1 MKNTLTAL
9 ALACSLGNP
18 CTGSVGAA
26 KAEEDA
32 ADHEKANKA
41 LERQLIGYWAPD
53 WDEISVKWKPM
64 FEELAKLGG
73 ANLSKEE
80 LAEAEKEAAEEAKEY
95 CRLLTIEFTKDQFRQ
110 HSGTGS
116 VGEQAY
122 VVKKVDA
129 KNGTIEVELVSRGG
143 GKPERD
149 SIVLKGDRL
158 TMTEMGE
165 VGEEGE
171 GPSTPWILNRID
183 KEAFEKR
190 QKAATEAQKSRGA
203 GEKPQDS
210 DKHADE

>member
-1 MKNTLTAL
+1 MKDKLTAL
-9 ALACSLGNP
+9 VLACTLGNP
-18 CTGSVGAA
+18 GAGFVGAA
-26 KAEEDA
+26 KAAEEP
-32 ADHEKANKA
+32 ADKEKADKPF
-41 LERQLIGYWAPD
+41 EQQLIGYWAPD

-73 ANLSKEE
+73 GSLSKEE
-80 LAEAEKEAAEEAKEY
+80 LAAAEKEAAEEAKEY

-110 HSGTGS
+110 HSGPGS

-129 KNGTIEVELVSRGG
+129 KTGTIEVELVSSGG

-149 SIVLKGDRL
+149 SIVFKGDRL

-165 VGEEGE
+165 KGEKGE
-171 GPSTPWILNRID
+171 GQSTPWILDRID

-190 QKAATEAQKSRGA
+190 QKAAAESQKLRNA

-210 DKHADE
+210 DKPAGK

>member
-1 MKNTLTAL
+1 MKNTLAAL
-9 ALACSLGNP
+9 ALACALGNP
-18 CTGSVGAA
+18 DSGFLGAA
-26 KAEEDA
+26 KAAEDA
-32 ADHEKANKA
+32 ADQEKANKA
-41 LERQLIGYWAPD
+41 LEQQLIGYWAPD

-64 FEELAKLGG
+64 FKELAKLGG
-73 ANLSKEE
+73 PNLSKEE

-110 HSGTGS
+110 HSGPGS

-165 VGEEGE
+165 VGEQGE
-171 GPSTPWILNRID
+171 GQSTPWILNRID

-190 QKAATEAQKSRGA
+190 QKAAAESQKSRDA
-203 GEKPQDS
+203 GEKPRDS
-210 DKHADE
+210 DKPADK